1 MSLQMNSGEF
11 QQSAAKIEQL
21 LERATALTDADARA
35 TALELVQSFMDLQ
48 GAAVTR
54 VVEILS
60 ESGESG
66 RNALAKLG
74 KDPLVCGLMV
84 LYGVH
89 PVALEDRVKGAIE
102 QVTPQLRKNSA
113 SVELLDVTE
122 SAVRIKLDTTSHGCG
137 SSPDA
142 AKQLVEQAI
151 REVAPEVAEVVV
163 EGEPSNSTGFIS
175 VNMIKPATKEETS
188 YEKSAV

>member
-1 MSLQMNSGEF
+1 MNSSEF
-11 QQSAAKIEQL
+11 QQSAGKIEEL
-21 LERATALTDADARA
+21 LERVNALSDVDARA

-48 GAAVTR
+48 GAAITR

-74 KDPLVCGLMV
+74 KDPIVCGLMV

-102 QVTPQLRKNSA
+102 KLAPQLRKQSA
-113 SVELLDVTE
+113 SAEVIDFSDAIVRVKIE
-122 SAVRIKLDTTSHGCG
+122 STGHGCG

-142 AKQLVEQAI
+142 IKQSVEQAI
-151 REVAPEVAEVVV
+151 REAAPEVAEVFA
-163 EGEPSNSTGFIS
+163 EGVSSTASGFIA
-175 VNMIKPATKEETS
+175 VDMIKPANKEERH
-188 YEKSAV
+188 YEESTA

>member
-1 MSLQMNSGEF
+1 MNSGEF
-11 QQSAAKIEQL
+11 QHSAAKIEEL
-21 LERATALTDADARA
+21 LERATGLTDPGARA

-48 GAAVTR
+48 GAAVAR
-54 VVEILS
+54 IVDILS

-74 KDPLVCGLMV
+74 KDPMVCGLMV

-102 QVTPQLRKNSA
+102 QVAPQLRKNSA
-113 SVELLDVTE
+113 NVELVDVTE
-122 SAVRIKLDTTSHGCG
+122 SAVHIKIETTAQGCG

-151 REVAPEVAEVVV
+151 RGAAPEIAEVIA
-163 EGEPSNSTGFIS
+163 EGSPSNSTGFIS
-175 VNMIKPATKEETS
+175 LNMIKPATKKEETK
-188 YEKSAV
+188 YEESAV